1 MTNAGRLLA
10 IGLFSA
16 GLAACSTGSSG
27 TPPPAPA
34 ATGNAGGGGA
44 GLVYHAQINFT
55 GFAPIQGTFDDTS
68 LGTDFG
74 SCSDFAKS
82 GMNPVGGWA
91 GPSPTQVSIGGQVV
105 TFSLL
110 IGQTQF
116 KGPGSYPGTTF
127 LGLKI
132 GSDLYAGGSD
142 AITVNADGS
151 GSTSFTNAQGSGS
164 NMVESRTITW
174 TCSG

>member
-1 MTNAGRLLA
+1 MMRWSRLLA
-10 IGLFSA
+10 TGLLSA
-16 GLAACSTGSSG
+16 GLTACSAGSGG
-27 TPPPAPA
+27 TPTPAPA

-44 GLVYHAQINFT
+44 GIVYHAQINFT
-55 GFAPIQGTFDDTS
+55 GFAPIQGTFDDSS

-74 SCSDFAKS
+74 SCANFAKS

-91 GPSPTQVSIGGQVV
+91 GPSPDGVTIGGQVL

-116 KGPGSYPGTTF
+116 KGPGTYPGTSF
-127 LGLKI
+127 LALKI

-142 AITVNADGS
+142 SIVVNADGS
-151 GSTSFTNAQGSGS
+151 GSTSFANAQGSGT
-164 NMVESRTITW
+164 NMVESGTITW
-174 TCSG
+174 TCSS